1 MSEAKEVCRA
11 FRNGGRCRYGEECNY
26 EHSEGDPIEPPPR
39 GQCFNFEQ
47 TEECSYGERC
57 RYLHGEDDD
66 GSRFVKK
73 PKQPRV
79 QGEGAAA
86 GEGGAKKKRRNRR
99 QRTTPTEKLDEG
111 CNNYQVGSNH
121 ALLTSLFYS
130 LVPHLPSK
138 LQSCM
143 SLLSIITFT
152 PLFLASFVPLLNL
165 T

>member
-99 QRTTPTEKLDEG
+99 QRTTPTEKLDEE
-111 CNNYQVGSNH
+111 CNNYQEGRCRYGDECRRQHVGEVEQKIEKIDEPCNNFAEGRCRFGDMCRRTH
-121 ALLTSLFYS
+121 
-130 LVPHLPSK
+130 
-138 LQSCM
+138 
-143 SLLSIITFT
+143 
-152 PLFLASFVPLLNL
+152 
-165 T
+165 